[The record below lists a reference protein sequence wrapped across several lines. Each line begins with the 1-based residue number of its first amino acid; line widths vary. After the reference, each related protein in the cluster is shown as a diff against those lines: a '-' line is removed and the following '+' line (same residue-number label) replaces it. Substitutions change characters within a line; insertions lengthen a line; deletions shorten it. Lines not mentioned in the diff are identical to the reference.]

1 MQTIKDIKALPD
13 GMIVEAVSGILDT
26 VDEQKP
32 YLGGDRPTTVQSFK
46 LLDGKEFIYG
56 SCWGHPDI
64 TPFKGKQV
72 IFASVKGG
80 NNRFGG
86 VAVKDRP
93 DKKDPQKKWK
103 NLNVSYSGVLH
114 TPETWASAGGKPTPE
129 APKPSTMPQDSRS
142 STEGRPIPSAPE
154 SSSVGHPSANIN
166 GMTVGMAVG
175 RSVELLIAAD
185 PKVCES
191 KEFATRLWQTASEI
205 IRISQKLE
213 AGFLAQKE

>member
-13 GMIVEAVSGILDT
+13 GMTVEAVSGILDT

-46 LLDGKEFIYG
+46 LVDGKEFIYG
-56 SCWGHPDI
+56 SCWGHADI

-80 NNRFGG
+80 NGRFGG
-86 VAVKDRP
+86 VTIKDRP

-114 TPETWASAGGKPTPE
+114 TPETWAAASGKPAPE
-129 APKPSTMPQDSRS
+129 APKLSTMPQDSRS
-142 STEGRPIPSAPE
+142 PSDGAQIPPE
-154 SSSVGHPSANIN
+154 PVSSNVGHPSANPDAVEGVLAGLAIN
-166 GMTVGMAVG
+166 NATQII
-175 RSVELLIAAD
+175 IANKLYN
-185 PKVCES
+185 PET
-191 KEFATRLWQTASEI
+191 FAHDLHKIASEVVRVSRKI
-205 IRISQKLE
+205 Q
-213 AGFLAQKE
+213 AGFLQ